1 MTYKYKGLPE
11 VEAPEKG
18 DAVTEII
25 RALSYTWQDASL
37 TEDEA
42 DWDNH
47 VVTLILNLQSDSI
60 AKGEIVNWDEKRIRK
75 CINDYKSYVAY
86 RKDAE
91 HRKDDW

>member
-1 MTYKYKGLPE
+1 MTYKYKRLPE

-42 DWDNH
+42 DWDDY
-47 VVTLILNLQSDSI
+47 VVTLILNLQ
-60 AKGEIVNWDEKRIRK
+60 KRWDEKRIRK
-75 CINDYKSYVAY
+75 CIKDFKPYVAY